1 MRPTD
6 FRRQET
12 RFAEI
17 GLAILLAVDVATEY
31 TEHSKKELAISGR
44 GFQSVGIPGHE
55 RSHILQHGYITAM
68 HRDSTVLAKSAS
80 EPSSAAVID
89 VRDLV
94 KKFALATGDVLAV
107 NGVTIQVSAGEVFGL
122 LGANGAG
129 KTTTLRMMLGLL
141 KPTSGRATIAGFDV
155 ATQPEDVKRNIALV
169 SASAGLYQWLTPRE
183 LMHYFADLY
192 DVEPNAAER
201 RVELL
206 ADLFDLR
213 KFMDRPC
220 AGMSTG
226 QQQRINLARSLMHDP
241 PVVLMDEPTRGLD
254 IVGSKRIFDFTSHLK
269 DIGKAVIFCTH
280 RLEEAQRLC
289 NRFGLMFRGRV
300 QLEGDLNQLRQ
311 ATGRESLTDM
321 FLDLMAR
328 EQQIDL
334 DEQLATVSLQNSE
347 RKS

>member
-1 MRPTD
+1 MI
-6 FRRQET
+6 QVENLHK
-12 RFAEI
+12 RF
-17 GLAILLAVDVATEY
+17 GDVRAVDGV
-31 TEHSKKELAISGR
+31 S
-44 GFQSVGIPGHE
+44 F
-55 RSHILQHGYITAM
+55 TAA
-68 HRDSTVLAKSAS
+68 DG
-80 EPSSAAVID
+80 AV
-89 VRDLV
+89 
-94 KKFALATGDVLAV
+94 T
-107 NGVTIQVSAGEVFGL
+107 GL
-122 LGANGAG
+122 LGPNGAG

-141 KPTSGRATIAGFDV
+141 KPTSGIARIAGFDV

-192 DVEPNAAER
+192 DVAPDAAAA

-213 KFMDRPC
+213 KFMDRQC

-226 QQQRINLARSLMHDP
+226 QQQRVNLARSLMHDP

-269 DIGKAVIFCTH
+269 EIGKAVIFCTH

-289 NRFGLMFRGRV
+289 NRFGLMFRGRL
-300 QLEGDLNQLRQ
+300 QLEGNLTDLRQ
-311 ATGRESLTDM
+311 MTGRESITDM

-328 EQQIDL
+328 EQQIDR
-334 DEQLATVSLQNSE
+334 ENQAAHTLASSSAASSLGG
-347 RKS
+347 KS

>member
-1 MRPTD
+1 MLPPNL
-6 FRRQET
+6 EYANG
-12 RFAEI
+12 AEP
-17 GLAILLAVDVATEY
+17 AI
-31 TEHSKKELAISGR
+31 H
-44 GFQSVGIPGHE
+44 
-55 RSHILQHGYITAM
+55 
-68 HRDSTVLAKSAS
+68 
-80 EPSSAAVID
+80 

-94 KKFALATGDVLAV
+94 KRFPSAAGDVLAV
-107 NGVTIQVSAGEVFGL
+107 NGVSLQVSAGEVFGL

-141 KPTSGRATIAGFDV
+141 KPTSGIARIAGFDV
-155 ATQPEDVKRNIALV
+155 AAQPEDVKRNIALV

-192 DVEPNAAER
+192 DVAPDAAAA

-213 KFMDRPC
+213 KFMDRQC

-226 QQQRINLARSLMHDP
+226 QQQRVNLARSLMHDP

-269 DIGKAVIFCTH
+269 EIGKAVIFCTH

-289 NRFGLMFRGRV
+289 NRFGLMFRGRL
-300 QLEGDLNQLRQ
+300 QLEGNLSDLRQ
-311 ATGRESLTDM
+311 ITGRESITDM

-328 EQQIDL
+328 EQQIDR
-334 DEQLATVSLQNSE
+334 ENQAASSLASSSAASSSGSSSLNG
-347 RKS
+347 KS

>member
-1 MRPTD
+1 MRVLSEDKRPDAGCPMTK
-6 FRRQET
+6 
-12 RFAEI
+12 
-17 GLAILLAVDVATEY
+17 V
-31 TEHSKKELAISGR
+31 
-44 GFQSVGIPGHE
+44 
-55 RSHILQHGYITAM
+55 TAD
-68 HRDSTVLAKSAS
+68 R
-80 EPSSAAVID
+80 EGSSRAVID

-94 KKFALATGDVLAV
+94 KTFPSLSGEVLAV
-107 NGVTIQVSAGEVFGL
+107 AGVTLQVSPGEVFGL

-141 KPTSGRATIAGFDV
+141 KPTSGSARIAGFDV
-155 ATQPEDVKRNIALV
+155 ATNPENVKRNIALV

-192 DVEPNAAER
+192 DVPEDAAVA
-201 RVELL
+201 RVDLL

-213 KFMDRPC
+213 KFIDRQC

-226 QQQRINLARSLMHDP
+226 QQQRVNLARSLMHDP

-254 IVGSKRIFDFTSHLK
+254 IVGSKRIFDFTAHLK
-269 DIGKAVIFCTH
+269 EIGKAVIFCTH

-289 NRFGLMFRGRV
+289 TRFGLMFRGRL
-300 QLEGDLNQLRQ
+300 QLEGNLNELRQ

-328 EQQIDL
+328 EQQMDR
-334 DEQLATVSLQNSE
+334 ETQGTTVS
-347 RKS
+347 

>member
-1 MRPTD
+1 M
-6 FRRQET
+6 
-12 RFAEI
+12 
-17 GLAILLAVDVATEY
+17 
-31 TEHSKKELAISGR
+31 
-44 GFQSVGIPGHE
+44 
-55 RSHILQHGYITAM
+55 
-68 HRDSTVLAKSAS
+68 TVLAS
-80 EPSSAAVID
+80 ERDFAPVINVQDLIKVFPSAA
-89 VRDLV
+89 
-94 KKFALATGDVLAV
+94 GDVLAV
-107 NGVTIQVSAGEVFGL
+107 NGVTLQITAGEVFGL

-141 KPTSGRATIAGFDV
+141 KPTSGSVTIAGFDV
-155 ATQPEDVKRNIALV
+155 AHQAEDVKRNIALV

-192 DVEPNAAER
+192 DVPPEAAAK
-201 RVELL
+201 RVDLL

-213 KFMDRPC
+213 KFMDRQC

-269 DIGKAVIFCTH
+269 EIGKAVIFCTH

-289 NRFGLMFRGRV
+289 DRFGLMFRGRL
-300 QLEGDLNQLRQ
+300 QLEGNLAALRQ
-311 ATGRESLTDM
+311 GTGRESLTDM

-328 EQQIDL
+328 EQRIDRG
-334 DEQLATVSLQNSE
+334 EQATTDSLHNSDG
-347 RKS
+347 KS

>member
-1 MRPTD
+1 MVILPYRPD
-6 FRRQET
+6 RAR
-12 RFAEI
+12 A
-17 GLAILLAVDVATEY
+17 ASLLEAV
-31 TEHSKKELAISGR
+31 G
-44 GFQSVGIPGHE
+44 
-55 RSHILQHGYITAM
+55 LQHRLD
-68 HRDSTVLAKSAS
+68 HKPSA
-80 EPSSAAVID
+80 
-89 VRDLV
+89 L
-94 KKFALATGDVLAV
+94 
-107 NGVTIQVSAGEVFGL
+107 
-122 LGANGAG
+122 
-129 KTTTLRMMLGLL
+129 
-141 KPTSGRATIAGFDV
+141 
-155 ATQPEDVKRNIALV
+155 
-169 SASAGLYQWLTPRE
+169 
-183 LMHYFADLY
+183 
-192 DVEPNAAER
+192 
-201 RVELL
+201 
-206 ADLFDLR
+206 
-213 KFMDRPC
+213 
-220 AGMSTG
+220 STG

>member
-1 MRPTD
+1 M
-6 FRRQET
+6 
-12 RFAEI
+12 
-17 GLAILLAVDVATEY
+17 
-31 TEHSKKELAISGR
+31 
-44 GFQSVGIPGHE
+44 
-55 RSHILQHGYITAM
+55 
-68 HRDSTVLAKSAS
+68 TVSAS
-80 EPSSAAVID
+80 ERFFAPVID
-89 VRDLV
+89 VQDLIKV
-94 KKFALATGDVLAV
+94 FPSAAGDVLAV
-107 NGVTIQVSAGEVFGL
+107 NGVTLRITAGEVFGL

-141 KPTSGRATIAGFDV
+141 KPTSGSVTIAGFDV
-155 ATQPEDVKRNIALV
+155 ARQAEDVKRNIALV

-192 DVEPNAAER
+192 DVPPEAAAK
-201 RVELL
+201 RVDLL

-213 KFMDRPC
+213 KFMDRQC

-269 DIGKAVIFCTH
+269 EIGKAVIFCTH

-289 NRFGLMFRGRV
+289 DRFGLMFRGRL
-300 QLEGDLNQLRQ
+300 QLEGNLAALRQ
-311 ATGRESLTDM
+311 GTGRESLTDM

-328 EQQIDL
+328 EQRIDRG
-334 DEQLATVSLQNSE
+334 EQATTGSLHNSDG
-347 RKS
+347 KS